1 MIRLKLD
8 RTLVHSEE
16 LPEEGMAAVVMTTP
30 KAYTVEEVAQILK
43 VHPRTVYRML
53 DRGQLKGFKVGTVW
67 RVVEQELEAFMRG
80 ERPE

>member
-1 MIRLKLD
+1 MIRLNQD
-8 RTLVHSEE
+8 RTLVHSER
-16 LPEEGMAAVVMTTP
+16 LVEEGMAAVVMTMP

-53 DRGQLKGFKVGTVW
+53 DRGELKGFKVGTVW
-67 RVVEQELEAFMRG
+67 RISQPTLEAFMGG